1 MFNLPCSSQ
10 WMLDVILIHEIA
22 YLSGVLFILRFLLL
36 NTLLLARLFNLI
48 LLIYGVLIVVD
59 EIVKLYFPVEVNIG
73 SLWFEVIIYLAKV
86 VVKSF
91 DLVFV

>member
-1 MFNLPCSSQ
+1 
-10 WMLDVILIHEIA
+10 MLDVILIHEIA
-22 YLSGVLFILRFLLL
+22 YLSCVLFILRFLLL
-36 NTLLLARLFNLI
+36 DTLLLARLFNLL

-59 EIVKLYFPVEVNIG
+59 EIDKLYFPIEVNIG
-73 SLWFEVIIYLAKV
+73 SLWFEVIVYLAKV

>member
-1 MFNLPCSSQ
+1 
-10 WMLDVILIHEIA
+10 MLDVILIHEIA
-22 YLSGVLFILRFLLL
+22 YLSCVLFILRFLLL
-36 NTLLLARLFNLI
+36 DTLLLARLFNLF

-59 EIVKLYFPVEVNIG
+59 EIDKLYFPVEVNIG
-73 SLWFEVIIYLAKV
+73 SLWFEVIVYLAKV

>member
-1 MFNLPCSSQ
+1 
-10 WMLDVILIHEIA
+10 MLDVILIHEIA
-22 YLSGVLFILRFLLL
+22 YLSCVLFILRFLLL
-36 NTLLLARLFNLI
+36 DTLLLARLFNLL

-59 EIVKLYFPVEVNIG
+59 EIDKLYFPIEVNIG
-73 SLWFEVIIYLAKV
+73 SLRFEVIVYLAKV